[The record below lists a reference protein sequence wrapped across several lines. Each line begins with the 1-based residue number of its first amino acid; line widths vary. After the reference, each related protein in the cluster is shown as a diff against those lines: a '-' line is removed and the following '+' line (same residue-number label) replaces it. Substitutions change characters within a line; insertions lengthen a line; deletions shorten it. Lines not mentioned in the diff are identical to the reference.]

1 MPQRIRSVVITLLAS
16 IATLALGS
24 SLAAQASVSSA
35 PLASTPPPEKRI
47 RIIAVGDVIPHQT
60 VLDAFRKADGS
71 YDFRPAFRFVKG
83 AIESADI
90 AICNVETV
98 FSGDGG
104 YSGYPVFD
112 SPDSLAAALKDTGF
126 DVGITSNNHL
136 LDQGMRGID
145 GTIDALR
152 RSGIVVAGTRKAGE
166 PRFVLLE
173 RSGFKVAI
181 IAYTF
186 ATFDPQG
193 RLGFN
198 TIPMPPQA
206 VERVNVLTDKELQA
220 GIAELRTTV
229 AAARQAGAE
238 IVVAYYHWGEEYDLA
253 PRAGQIAL
261 AKASAD
267 MGIDLV
273 FGSHPHVLQRF
284 EMQRPPSGREVPVFY
299 SLGNFLSNQR
309 RDTMDNRL
317 AEDGLIASVAFA
329 RAEGELAPRLVSANA
344 TATWVDKRR
353 EPLSFAVIP
362 IDGLCMLNPL
372 VVERSL
378 AGDIEASLA
387 ASKNA
392 LGGDYFSQGLMLF
405 TFHLE
410 LPR

>member
-1 MPQRIRSVVITLLAS
+1 MPQVFRS
-16 IATLALGS
+16 IAIKLLSVAAALALGA
-24 SLAAQASVSSA
+24 SLAAQASASSGPQASA
-35 PLASTPPPEKRI
+35 PPEEKRI

-104 YSGYPVFD
+104 YSGYPDFD
-112 SPDSLAAALKDTGF
+112 SPESLAAALKDSGF

-136 LDQGMRGID
+136 LDQGMKGVD

-152 RSGIVVAGTRKAGE
+152 RSGIIVAGTRKAGE

-173 RSGFKVAI
+173 RAGFRVAV
-181 IAYTF
+181 IAYAF
-186 ATFDPQG
+186 AAFDPQG

-206 VERVNVLTDKELQA
+206 AGRVNYLTDKDLQA
-220 GIAELRTTV
+220 GIAELRATV
-229 AAARQAGAE
+229 TAARQAGAE
-238 IVVAYYHWGEEYDLA
+238 IVIAYYHWGEEYDLA

-284 EMQRPPSGREVPVFY
+284 EMQRPSSGREVPVFY
-299 SLGNFLSNQR
+299 SLGNFISNQR
-309 RDTMDNRL
+309 RDTVDNRL
-317 AEDGLIASVAFA
+317 TEDGLIASATFA
-329 RAEGELAPRLVSANA
+329 RAEGEAVRLVSANA

-353 EPLSFAVIP
+353 EPLAFAVIP

-372 VVERSL
+372 VIERSL
-378 AGDIEASLA
+378 AGDIDASLA

-392 LGGDYFSQGLMLF
+392 LGGDYFSQSLMLF
-405 TFHLE
+405 TFHQE